1 MTIES
6 LILSD
11 ENNQTSNCVKIEYI
25 YEQVQNNITNIINK
39 YEHILKN
46 NSTTKKYLNEGYDQ
60 QTAYILSFSTTI
72 MLYLQINGVNVI

>member
-6 LILSD
+6 LILND
-11 ENNQTSNCVKIEYI
+11 HNKNENSIRMEYI
-25 YEQVQNNITNIINK
+25 YEQVQNNIDNILNK
-39 YEHILKN
+39 YENILKN

-72 MLYLQINGVNVI
+72 MLYLQINGINII

>member
-6 LILSD
+6 LILNH
-11 ENNQTSNCVKIEYI
+11 ENKKYIRMEHI
-25 YEQVQNNITNIINK
+25 YEQVQNNITYIINK
-39 YEHILKN
+39 YEDILKN
-46 NSTTKKYLNEGYDQ
+46 NSTTKKYLDEGYDQ